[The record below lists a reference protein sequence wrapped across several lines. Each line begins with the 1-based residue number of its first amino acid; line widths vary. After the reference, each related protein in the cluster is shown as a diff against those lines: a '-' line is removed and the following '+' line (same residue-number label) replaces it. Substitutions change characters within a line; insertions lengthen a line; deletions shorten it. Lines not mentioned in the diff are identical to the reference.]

1 METDASLVA
10 IEIPDVMR
18 DDGIAADAMETVV
31 VTEIDSETVGTVS
44 TGGMTDVE
52 TNTAVLMENS
62 MLTKGVNLTAE
73 AAATATTDDIP
84 AGTHATVETAPA
96 IAETN
101 TEGDNQAL
109 NAGAAP
115 ILGINGPAANAGTA
129 GNVNQVANAGTAG
142 NGNQVATAGTTE
154 AAETAVTAAT
164 DVTVVV
170 KMTVTTGH
178 PATKMTRGTLGRV
191 KGRVK
196 SASAMVRRK

>member
-44 TGGMTDVE
+44 TGGMTDME
-52 TNTAVLMENS
+52 TNTAGSMENS

-129 GNVNQVANAGTAG
+129 GNVNQVA
-142 NGNQVATAGTTE
+142 TAGTTE
-154 AAETAVTAAT
+154 AAETGVTAAT

-191 KGRVK
+191 KGRVEN
-196 SASAMVRRK
+196 ASAMVRQK